1 MTEAREEF
9 DDTRVD
15 RKRRR
20 GWFGPIRSLLLAVGG
35 YAAAVALF
43 VWSGGSGQMLV
54 VAGVTDLMFVIVLLG
69 VGFIG
74 VAGLLGAAWRWFVS
88 GYEAVTATLAALF
101 LIVCTMVA
109 IVVTGFAAL
118 FVSLAMEGSHEIVD
132 APDRPMDRQ
141 VLVRKKY
148 ALHDTYWH
156 VYVGGPF
163 LYTEVTDETFLNEGC
178 SRPGA
183 NRRQGDEP
191 AGYTLSTD
199 EHGPDILTI
208 PAEHAHCDNG
218 GEFRFAIP
226 EQRPS

>member
-1 MTEAREEF
+1 MWRVTVARADF

-20 GWFGPIRSLLLAVGG
+20 GWFGPIRSLLLALGG

-54 VAGVTDLMFVIVLLG
+54 VAGVTDLTFVIVLLG

-74 VAGLLGAAWRWFVS
+74 VVGLLGAAWRWLVS
-88 GYEAVTATLAALF
+88 GYELVTATLAALF
-101 LIVCTMVA
+101 VIACAMAAV
-109 IVVTGFAAL
+109 VVTGFAGFL
-118 FVSLAMEGSHEIVD
+118 VSVAMEGSHEIVD

-141 VLVRKKY
+141 VLVWKKY
-148 ALHDTYWH
+148 ALSETYWH

-163 LYTEVTDETFLNEGC
+163 LYTEVTDETFLNEDC

-183 NRRQGDEP
+183 NRRQGEEP
-191 AGYTLSTD
+191 AGYTLVTD
-199 EHGPDILTI
+199 EHGRDILTI
-208 PAEHAHCDNG
+208 PVEYAHCDSG

-226 EQRPS
+226 E